1 MNLERFR
8 RLEINGGRV
17 ITEPVLSLRLPVV
30 QQGYADAQIDDYGV
44 KQSGGWR
51 SRGRGRYPWRPG
63 LELNIR
69 ARFSH
74 PAGLLVGTTGFGF
87 WNAPFGDPTVRW
99 PSLPQAVWFFYGSA
113 PTDLPLAP
121 DGPGRGWFVAT
132 LDAATAA
139 AKALALTTPVVLL
152 LNQWPAVRRRLW
164 PAIQRRLG
172 IRYAPLEANMMEWH
186 HYRLRW
192 QRNGCAFFMDG
203 SLILE
208 TPFRPQGPLGFV
220 CWLDNQYMIAT
231 PRGRFRW
238 GMLPVPEPQWMEV
251 AELQIA
257 AYPGLGRSHR

>member
-8 RLEINGGRV
+8 RLEMNGGRV
-17 ITEPVLSLRLPVV
+17 ITRPILRLHLPAV
-30 QQGYADAQIDDYGV
+30 QRGYANAQIDDYGAGRP
-44 KQSGGWR
+44 GGWF
-51 SRGRGRYPWRPG
+51 SLGRRRYPWRPG
-63 LELNIR
+63 LELNVR

-74 PAGLLVGTTGFGF
+74 PARRLVGTAGFGF

-99 PSLPQAVWFFYGSA
+99 PALPQAVWFFYGSS

-121 DGPGRGWFVAT
+121 EGPGRGWFVAT

-139 AKALALTTPVVLL
+139 AKVLALTAPVVLL
-152 LNQWPAVRRRLW
+152 LNQWPALCRLLW

-172 IRYAPLEANMMEWH
+172 ISYASLEANMMEWH

-192 QRNGCAFFMDG
+192 QLTGCAFFMDG
-203 SLILE
+203 ALILE

-238 GMLPVPEPQWMEV
+238 GVLPVLKPQWMEV
-251 AELQIA
+251 AELEITSF
-257 AYPGLGRSHR
+257 PGIRRSCR